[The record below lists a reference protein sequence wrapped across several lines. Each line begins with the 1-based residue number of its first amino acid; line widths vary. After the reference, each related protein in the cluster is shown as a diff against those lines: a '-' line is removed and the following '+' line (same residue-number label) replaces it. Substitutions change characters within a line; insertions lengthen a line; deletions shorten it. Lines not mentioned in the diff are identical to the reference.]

1 MPLHD
6 TVHVDLRNVVLEQI
20 ADRRLL
26 RQQGGGLTG

>member
-6 TVHVDLRNVVLEQI
+6 TVHVDLRSVVLEQM

-26 RQQGGGLTG
+26 HQRGGALAG